1 MWMLAAFI
9 ALFSVFFYQYTI
21 PLTNA
26 AKNKKM
32 APERNII
39 VVGGGL
45 AGMSAAIE
53 VKHFSMAM
61 LWCSELTNNL
71 FRPNY
76 TVLR

>member
-1 MWMLAAFI
+1 MSGNKMWMLAAFV

-21 PLTNA
+21 PLTIA
-26 AKNKKM
+26 AKNKEK

-53 VKHFSMAM
+53 A
-61 LWCSELTNNL
+61 ELHGAKVTIIDKE
-71 FRPNY
+71 PK
-76 TVLR
+76 